1 MKTALVF
8 FVVMLGCLS
17 SLWAA
22 SGDWVSPTVCSA
34 DADWDGCDSTFASD
48 DERNSNAGTNQHF
61 IYDSTFN
68 FSAPGDATL
77 DSLIG
82 RAEGYSDA
90 SQVARRRFTL
100 QWVVGGSAVGDAITI
115 TMNLGVG
122 SEAFI
127 EARGTT
133 DAVWGTGM
141 TIAQLNDAGTG
152 LRVQKTSSNAAEI
165 WCDAVQVQAWWTEAG
180 VSGVSNYVHSVEGAG
195 VIQSAEGVSNAQG
208 PE

>member
-1 MKTALVF
+1 
-8 FVVMLGCLS
+8 
-17 SLWAA
+17 
-22 SGDWVSPTVCSA
+22 
-34 DADWDGCDSTFASD
+34 
-48 DERNSNAGTNQHF
+48 
-61 IYDSTFN
+61 
-68 FSAPGDATL
+68 
-77 DSLIG
+77 
-82 RAEGYSDA
+82 
-90 SQVARRRFTL
+90 L

-115 TMNLGVG
+115 TMNQGVG

-152 LRVQKTSSNAAEI
+152 LRVQKTSNNAAEI
-165 WCDAVQVQAWWTEAG
+165 WCDAVRVQAWWTEAG

-195 VIQSAEGVSNAQG
+195 VVQSAEGVSNVHG